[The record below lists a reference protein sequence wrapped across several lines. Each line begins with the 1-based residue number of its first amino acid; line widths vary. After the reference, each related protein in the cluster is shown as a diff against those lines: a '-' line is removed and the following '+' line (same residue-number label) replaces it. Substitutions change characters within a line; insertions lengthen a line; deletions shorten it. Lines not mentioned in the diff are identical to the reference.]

1 MITAFDYD
9 LAILAMRGGEQR
21 MANLRKLMRL
31 AAEYEE
37 HEGRDLRG
45 FLDFAEERTRR
56 DEREGM
62 AAVRVEGHDGVRV
75 MTVHAAK
82 GLEFPV
88 VAVADLGR
96 GLGAAFAHPDL
107 VVGRLAGPVGDPS
120 GARFGMRVPVAAA
133 EPLRLWELVELCDAE
148 ADAEVEEALRLVYV
162 AATRAQ
168 ERLILSGRCR
178 LPADEAPESLRGS
191 HTALQLLLPALP
203 RAAGR
208 ATTATLLS
216 RGPPRWAEARRAVR
230 RHGSGSRIQR
240 AGPERAA
247 ELRARHDA
255 EAPAPQ
261 DPIEPREPLL
271 PESPRRAGA
280 GHLSY
285 SALRGMPSCG
295 YRFYVERVLGL
306 ASPLDRPAQNGEPS
320 APDEPEG
327 DELLDPE
334 LGPRERSLAVGNA
347 VHALLEAAA
356 RQSWDAVQRRSSNAS
371 LPARASP
378 ATGMR
383 LSGSRAWSRTGSGPA
398 CARSSPPA
406 GRACGRGAVHPRA
419 RRRDRPRQDRPA
431 GRHAAR
437 ARSSSTTRRTRSTA
451 PTRPSW
457 RAATGRSATST
468 RWRCTGRAGRS
479 APVRAAY
486 CFLEAP
492 DRTVLER
499 YDEAGSAPRASGWRG

>member
-1 MITAFDYD
+1 MARATFPTADVERLERFRRVLAELRAEAPLRPLDSLIDRVITAFGYD

-37 HEGRDLRG
+37 HDGRDLRG
-45 FLDFAEERTRR
+45 FLDFAEERTSR

-62 AAVRVEGHDGVRV
+62 AALRVEGHDGVRV

-88 VAVADLGR
+88 VAVADMGR

-107 VVGRLAGPVGDPS
+107 VVGRLSGQVGDPS

-133 EPLRLWELVELCDAE
+133 EPLRLWELVELGDSE

-162 AATRAQ
+162 AASRAQ

-191 HTALQLLLPALP
+191 HTALQLLLPALHARGWSGEDGDVALP
-203 RAAGR
+203 RAPAVGGGEAG
-208 ATTATLLS
+208 
-216 RGPPRWAEARRAVR
+216 GPEPRVR
-230 RHGSGSRIQR
+230 IRIQR

-285 SALRGMPSCG
+285 SALARYAECG
-295 YRFYVERVLGL
+295 YRFYAERVLGL

-356 RQSWDAVQRRSSNAS
+356 RQSWDAVQ
-371 LPARASP
+371 
-378 ATGMR
+378 
-383 LSGSRAWSRTGSGPA
+383 
-398 CARSSPPA
+398 
-406 GRACGRGAVHPRA
+406 
-419 RRRDRPRQDRPA
+419 
-431 GRHAAR
+431 
-437 ARSSSTTRRTRSTA
+437 
-451 PTRPSW
+451 
-457 RAATGRSATST
+457 SA
-468 RWRCTGRAGRS
+468 
-479 APVRAAY
+479 
-486 CFLEAP
+486 E
-492 DRTVLER
+492 LER
-499 YDEAGSAPRASGWRG
+499 VVAREGLAGDAGCD